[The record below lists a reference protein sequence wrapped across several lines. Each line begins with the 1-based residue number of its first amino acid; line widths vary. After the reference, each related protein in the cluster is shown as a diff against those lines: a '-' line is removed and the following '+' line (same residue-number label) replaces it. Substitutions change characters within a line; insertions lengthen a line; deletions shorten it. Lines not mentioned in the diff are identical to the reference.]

1 MTAQADTFTDRRR
14 PCRFGQLPM
23 ELLDDVPAAVV
34 LRRLPVP
41 ALAVSDDGAVLFASD
56 AFAAMVGRSPATM
69 SLTELSQVLPWIGG
83 GGAVATMRAHA
94 NQIVDV
100 THSDGSTVLALMSE
114 SVMLRHDDPVA
125 LSTFVDVSEQIWV
138 GGGRGVSEARW
149 WAGQIIVRHRR
160 TGLRSSFL

>member
-23 ELLDDVPAAVV
+23 ELLDDVPAAVL

-41 ALAVSDDGAVLFASD
+41 ALAVGDDGAVLFASD
-56 AFAAMVGRSPATM
+56 AFAAMVGRSPATL
-69 SLTELSQVLPWIGG
+69 SLTELSQVLPWIGGG

-114 SVMLRHDDPVA
+114 SAMLRHDDPVA

-138 GGGRGVSEARW
+138 GGGGGVSEARW
-149 WAGQIIVRHRR
+149 WAGQIIVRHRP
-160 TGLRSSFL
+160 RSPRR